1 MIIFKVENALNI
13 MKMEDFLKK
22 CVNYSLTPIL
32 TNIKKSKKGY
42 IYLYKTT
49 NLITGNIYVGL
60 RVYNGLDVSKELY
73 LGNGFR
79 VRGGVLLNCFNNKT
93 DFAKEIYRYG
103 FENFKK
109 EIICFFENKVDGLQS
124 EQNVVD
130 EDFISKENVLNM
142 VVGGGKPPTG
152 CGEKNNNY
160 GNYWTREQ
168 KISLSR
174 KLKQVGHQ
182 QGSKNNKANPCIIFD
197 MWKKEY
203 LYFTYRR
210 ECRNKLGFSPADW
223 LVGKFRYL
231 CLPNGWKGDIEEE
244 LVKINNP
251 KSLVPWITNKEYFK
265 GISLDDLKKKTGFQG
280 GYLSRFLK
288 VRENED
294 C

>member
-1 MIIFKVENALNI
+1 

-60 RVYNGLDVSKELY
+60 RVYNGLDVSKDLY

-168 KISLSR
+168 K
-174 KLKQVGHQ
+174 
-182 QGSKNNKANPCIIFD
+182 NKF
-197 MWKKEY
+197 E
-203 LYFTYRR
+203 
-210 ECRNKLGFSPADW
+210 
-223 LVGKFRYL
+223 
-231 CLPNGWKGDIEEE
+231 
-244 LVKINNP
+244 
-251 KSLVPWITNKEYFK
+251 
-265 GISLDDLKKKTGFQG
+265 
-280 GYLSRFLK
+280 
-288 VRENED
+288 
-294 C
+294 